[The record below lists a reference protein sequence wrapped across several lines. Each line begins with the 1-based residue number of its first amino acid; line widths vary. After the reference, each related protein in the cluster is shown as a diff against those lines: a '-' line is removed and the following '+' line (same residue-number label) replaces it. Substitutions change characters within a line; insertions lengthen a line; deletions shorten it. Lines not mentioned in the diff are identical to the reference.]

1 MKQLVFILLS
11 SFFTCLLILWLIHS
25 NNKVEVVNVTVNR
38 FDKYLF
44 ELFEQNKIEDISCLD
59 IKFGSF
65 NEVFV
70 TQIMQIANEYNVQ
83 QCDKVIDKLY
93 DFTQNN
99 DMQEAYDSTSLL
111 FSNFSDFSADISS
124 AFTLCNNYFPDYPT
138 PKIIT
143 FFGGFNYGVVSY
155 DDNIAIGLENF
166 LGFNSKFYKYLGDPE
181 YIRYQKQKRFIISNV
196 MEVWFNEYFLK
207 YLDGRDLLSQM
218 IYKGKMVYFLDVM
231 LPDLS
236 LSNKLRYSEEEM
248 DWVIQNEGAI
258 WEYFINEDLLYSSR
272 ENKIRSY
279 LNYAPFSKGMP
290 EDAPARVA
298 YYIGY
303 KIVKDYMQNNEIS
316 IEDLIYLDNSRAFLQ
331 KSKYKPKK

>member
-1 MKQLVFILLS
+1 MKRLVFILMS

-111 FSNFSDFSADISS
+111 FSDFSDFSADISS

-143 FFGGFNYGVVSY
+143 FFGGFNY
-155 DDNIAIGLENF
+155 E
-166 LGFNSKFYKYLGDPE
+166 
-181 YIRYQKQKRFIISNV
+181 KRS
-196 MEVWFNEYFLK
+196 
-207 YLDGRDLLSQM
+207 
-218 IYKGKMVYFLDVM
+218 
-231 LPDLS
+231 
-236 LSNKLRYSEEEM
+236 
-248 DWVIQNEGAI
+248 
-258 WEYFINEDLLYSSR
+258 
-272 ENKIRSY
+272 
-279 LNYAPFSKGMP
+279 
-290 EDAPARVA
+290 
-298 YYIGY
+298 
-303 KIVKDYMQNNEIS
+303 
-316 IEDLIYLDNSRAFLQ
+316 
-331 KSKYKPKK
+331 

>member
-1 MKQLVFILLS
+1 MKQLVFILTS
-11 SFFTCLLILWLIHS
+11 STFVFLLILWLIQS
-25 NNKVEVVNVTVNR
+25 NDKVELVNVTVNR

-44 ELFEQNKIEDISCLD
+44 ELFEQNNIEDISCLD
-59 IKFGSF
+59 KKFGSF

-70 TQIMQIANEYNVQ
+70 TQIMQISNDYNVE
-83 QCDKVIDKLY
+83 QCDKVINKLY

-99 DMQEAYDSTSLL
+99 DMQEAYDSTALL
-111 FSNFSDFSADISS
+111 FSDFSDISAEINS
-124 AFTLCNNYFPDYPT
+124 AFTLCNNFFPDYPT

-166 LGFNSKFYKYLGDPE
+166 LGFNSKFYKYLGDPK

-218 IYKGKMVYFLDVM
+218 IYKGKMMYFLDVM
-231 LPDLS
+231 LPHIS
-236 LSNKLRYSEEEM
+236 LSNKLRYSQDEM
-248 DWVIQNEGAI
+248 NWVIQNEGAI
-258 WEYFINEDLLYSSR
+258 WEYFINEDLLFSSR

-290 EDAPARVA
+290 DEAPARVA

-303 KIVKDYMQNNEIS
+303 KIVEDYMQNNEIS
-316 IEDLIYLDNSRAFLQ
+316 IKDLIYLDNSRTFLQ